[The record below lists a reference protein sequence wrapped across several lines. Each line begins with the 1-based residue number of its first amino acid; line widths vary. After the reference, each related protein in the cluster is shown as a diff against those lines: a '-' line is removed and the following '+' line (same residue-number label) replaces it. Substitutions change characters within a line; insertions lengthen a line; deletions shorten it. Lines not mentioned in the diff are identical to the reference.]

1 MGSGQLGTAR
11 GVNSAKF
18 SELAGKVTCWK
29 TGLFQRAARTIL
41 GRLFSRPPLA
51 DAYVQRSGKMVDED
65 FPEKIIETSRGV
77 RYRILADI

>member
-1 MGSGQLGTAR
+1 MHNHSGTAH
-11 GVNSAKF
+11 NSP
-18 SELAGKVTCWK
+18 
-29 TGLFQRAARTIL
+29 RTIL